1 LLELRS
7 EVRFVRVSLVGW
19 CIVLQLDSR
28 HLSAVRKACRPTT
41 RDKDGAAQ
49 AAVQVEST

>member
-1 LLELRS
+1 MLELRS
-7 EVRFVRVSLVGW
+7 EFRFVHVSLNRLAF
-19 CIVLQLDSR
+19 VLQLDSR

-49 AAVQVEST
+49 AAVQLERT

>member
-1 LLELRS
+1 MLELRS
-7 EVRFVRVSLVGW
+7 EVRYVIVSLDGC

-49 AAVQVEST
+49 AAVQLEST

>member
-1 LLELRS
+1 MLELRS
-7 EVRFVRVSLVGW
+7 EFRFVHVSLVG
-19 CIVLQLDSR
+19 CTIVLQLDSR

-49 AAVQVEST
+49 AAVQAENT